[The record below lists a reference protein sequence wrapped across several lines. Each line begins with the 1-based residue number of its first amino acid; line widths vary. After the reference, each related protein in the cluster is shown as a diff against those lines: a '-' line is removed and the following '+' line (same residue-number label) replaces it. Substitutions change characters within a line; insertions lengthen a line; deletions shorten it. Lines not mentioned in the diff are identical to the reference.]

1 MGSNRNAEKTGA
13 KGANSILVT
22 GGAGFIGSN
31 FVLNWLAMDGGP
43 VVNLDKLT
51 YAGNPANLASV
62 AQNPAYTFVH
72 GDICDAELVATLL
85 REHKPRAVVHFAAES
100 HVDRSIVG
108 PEAFLRTNIDGTF
121 TLLRAA
127 REYYDSSAGEERERF
142 RFLHVST
149 DEVYGTLTPQAPAFH
164 EETPYAPN
172 SPYAASKASSDHLV
186 RAWVHTYG
194 LPAIIT
200 NCSNNYGPYQFPEKL
215 IPLMIANALQGK
227 ALPVYG
233 DGQQVRDWL
242 YVVDHCRALQTV
254 LERGRVG
261 ETYNVGGGNQRS
273 NLEVVTTV
281 CALLD
286 ELVPESKFK
295 PHFQLVKYVTDRP
308 GHDRRYAIDA
318 RKLEGELGWRAQ
330 ESFETGLRKTVKW
343 YLANAAWVEDVTSGT
358 YQQWV
363 TQNYAGRE
371 SGDSAAAVAK
381 RKATAVVESAR

>member
-1 MGSNRNAEKTGA
+1 MIAGGGA
-13 KGANSILVT
+13 DSILVT

-31 FVLNWLAMDGGP
+31 FVLDVLTAGGCR

-62 AQNPAYTFVH
+62 AADPAYTFVH
-72 GDICDAELVATLL
+72 GDICDGELVAELL
-85 REHKPRAVVHFAAES
+85 REHRPRAVVHFAAES

-108 PEAFLRTNIDGTF
+108 PEAFLRTNVDGTF

-127 REYYDSSAGEERERF
+127 REYYDSLAGEERERF

-149 DEVYGTLTPQAPAFH
+149 DEVYGTLTPEAPAFH

-215 IPLMIANALQGK
+215 IPLMIANALKGK
-227 ALPVYG
+227 PLPVYG
-233 DGQQVRDWL
+233 DGQQIRDWL
-242 YVVDHCRALQTV
+242 YVLDHCRALRTV
-254 LERGRVG
+254 LEKGRIG

-295 PHFQLVKYVTDRP
+295 PHLQLVKYVTDRP

-318 RKLEGELGWRAQ
+318 RKLEGELAWRAQ
-330 ESFETGLRKTVKW
+330 ESFETGLRRTVEW
-343 YLANAAWVEDVTSGT
+343 YLDNAEWVEGVMSGA
-358 YQQWV
+358 YQQWI
-363 TQNYAGRE
+363 TQNYAGRKVG
-371 SGDSAAAVAK
+371 SSAASVEGH
-381 RKATAVVESAR
+381 AVVAAGERAE